1 MASLLIVDDELSMRQ
16 FLTHLF
22 QREGHSIRVA
32 ENGKAAMTQLRQQ
45 PADVIISD
53 VKMPDMG
60 GIELLRAARELH
72 PDIEI
77 IMMTAFA
84 NEQTAHEAFLL
95 GAFDFVHKPFDNE
108 LLKEKVARALQ
119 KISIVKEKQALQI
132 ENDAL
137 IKGQRARGQLGNIV
151 GQSDRMQAVY
161 QMIETVAQVQS
172 TVLIT
177 GESGTGKELVARA
190 IHDLSPRARKPFVSV
205 NCGAFTET
213 LLESELFGY
222 VKGSFTGA
230 NTNRKG
236 LFEAAEQGTIFL
248 DEIGE
253 MSAAMQVKLLRVLQE
268 RKVRPVGAHEET
280 VVNTRVIAATNRD
293 LSAMVKQ
300 GSFREDLFYRVS
312 VIPME
317 LPPLRERGTDIS
329 ELAEH
334 FIGKYCEQTGRTI
347 AISAPAMRLLEGY
360 SWPGNVRELEH
371 TIERA
376 VALERT
382 EMIQPE
388 RLPEQITNY
397 SQTRISSDLQLPDDG
412 INLTAHLDQLEKT
425 YVLEALKRTDGNQ
438 TSAADLLKMSVRSL
452 RHLLDKH
459 GIRGLTAQMRDERRS
474 SDAIPRRR
482 ASDPYPRRRAEDF
495 DEESESS
502 GQAASAG
509 EGN

>member
-1 MASLLIVDDELSMRQ
+1 MANLLIVDDELSMRQ

-32 ENGKAAMTQLRQQ
+32 ENGRRALEMQRQQ
-45 PADVIISD
+45 PVDVIISD
-53 VKMPDMG
+53 VRMPDMG
-60 GIELLRAARELH
+60 GIDLLRATKELH
-72 PDIEI
+72 PQTEV

-84 NEQTAHEAFLL
+84 NEETAREAVKL
-95 GAFDFVHKPFDNE
+95 GAFNFIYKPFDND
-108 LLKEKVARALQ
+108 LLKVIVQRAVQ
-119 KISIVKEKQALQI
+119 KIADEREKQALQV
-132 ENDAL
+132 ENEAL
-137 IKGQRARGQLGNIV
+137 IKGQRARGQLGNII
-151 GQSDRMQAVY
+151 GRSDRMQSVY
-161 QMIETVAQVQS
+161 QMIETVAVVQS

-190 IHDLSPRARKPFVSV
+190 IHDLSPRAQKPFVSV

-222 VKGSFTGA
+222 IKGSFTGA
-230 NTNRKG
+230 TANRKG
-236 LFEAAEQGTIFL
+236 LFEAADSGTIFL

-253 MSAAMQVKLLRVLQE
+253 MSPAMQVKLLRVLQE
-268 RKVRPVGAHEET
+268 RKVRPVGAHEEME
-280 VVNTRVIAATNRD
+280 VNTRVIAATNRD
-293 LSAMVKQ
+293 LSAMTRD
-300 GSFREDLFYRVS
+300 GTFREDLFYRVS

-317 LPPLRERGTDIS
+317 LPPLRERGEDIA

-334 FIGKYCEQTGRTI
+334 FITKYCAQQGRQMTI
-347 AISAPAMRLLEGY
+347 GGPAMRLLEAY

-397 SQTRISSDLQLPDDG
+397 SETRVSSELQLPADG

-425 YVLEALKRTDGNQ
+425 YVLEALRRTDGNQ
-438 TSAADLLKMSVRSL
+438 TNAAELLKMSVRSL

-459 GIRGLTAQMRDERRS
+459 GIRGLTAQMRDERRIS
-474 SDAIPRRR
+474 ETNPRRR
-482 ASDPYPRRRAEDF
+482 ATDPYPRRRTEDY
-495 DEESESS
+495 DDQSEDS

-509 EGN
+509 ERS

>member
-1 MASLLIVDDELSMRQ
+1 MANLLIVDDELSMRQ

-119 KISIVKEKQALQI
+119 KISIVKEKQALQV

-190 IHDLSPRARKPFVSV
+190 IHDLSPRAQKPFVSV

-293 LSAMVKQ
+293 LSAMVKD

-334 FIGKYCEQTGRTI
+334 FISKYCEQTGRAI
-347 AISAPAMRLLEGY
+347 AISAPAMRLLESY

-397 SQTRISSDLQLPDDG
+397 SQTRISSDLQLPEDG

-459 GIRGLTAQMRDERRS
+459 GIRGLTAQMRDERRN
-474 SDAIPRRR
+474 SDTIPRRR
-482 ASDPYPRRRAEDF
+482 ASDPYPRRREEDF
-495 DEESESS
+495 DETGETS
-502 GQAASAG
+502 GQAARAG

>member
-1 MASLLIVDDELSMRQ
+1 MANLLIVDDELSMRQ

-22 QREGHSIRVA
+22 QREGHAIRVA
-32 ENGKAAMTQLRQQ
+32 ENGRKAMALLREQ

-60 GIELLRAARELH
+60 GIELLRAARDLN
-72 PDIEI
+72 PDIEVI
-77 IMMTAFA
+77 LMTAFA

-95 GAFDFVHKPFDNE
+95 GAFDFVHKPFDNN

-119 KISIVKEKQALQI
+119 KISILKEKQTLQA
-132 ENDAL
+132 ENEAL
-137 IKGQRARGQLGNIV
+137 IKGQRARGQLGNII
-151 GQSDRMQAVY
+151 GRSDRMQSVY

-190 IHDLSPRARKPFVSV
+190 IHDLSPRAQKPFVSV

-222 VKGSFTGA
+222 VRGSFTGA
-230 NTNRKG
+230 TANRKG
-236 LFEAAEQGTIFL
+236 LFEAADQGTIFL

-253 MSAAMQVKLLRVLQE
+253 MSPAMQVKLLRVLQE
-268 RKVRPVGAHEET
+268 RKVRPVGAHEESE
-280 VVNTRVIAATNRD
+280 VNTRVIAATNRD
-293 LSAMVKQ
+293 LAALVKE
-300 GSFREDLFYRVS
+300 GIFREDLFYRVS

-317 LPPLRERGTDIS
+317 LPPLRERAADIS

-334 FIGKYCEQTGRTI
+334 FIGKYCRQTGR
-347 AISAPAMRLLEGY
+347 AMSISGPAMRLLEAY

-397 SQTRISSDLQLPDDG
+397 NPHRVSSDLQLPTEG
-412 INLTAHLDQLEKT
+412 LNLTAHLDQLEKS

-438 TSAADLLKMSVRSL
+438 TNAAELLKMSVRSL

-459 GIRGLTAQMRDERRS
+459 GIRGLTAQMRDERRTGES
-474 SDAIPRRR
+474 IPRRR
-482 ASDPYPRRRAEDF
+482 ATDPFPRRRTEDF
-495 DEESESS
+495 DDQTESS
-502 GQAASAG
+502 EQAASAG
-509 EGN
+509 ESS

>member
-1 MASLLIVDDELSMRQ
+1 MANLLIVDDELSMRQ
-16 FLTHLF
+16 FLTHLC
-22 QREGHSIRVA
+22 QRDGHSIRVA
-32 ENGKAAMTQLRQQ
+32 ENGRKAMAMLREQS
-45 PADVIISD
+45 ADVIISD

-60 GIELLRAARELH
+60 GIDLLRAARDLQ
-72 PDIEI
+72 PDVEV

-95 GAFDFVHKPFDNE
+95 GAFDFVHKPFDNN

-119 KISIVKEKQALQI
+119 KISIFREKQALQV
-132 ENDAL
+132 ENEAL

-151 GQSDRMQAVY
+151 GQSERMQSVY

-190 IHDLSPRARKPFVSV
+190 IHDLSPRAQKPFVSI

-222 VKGSFTGA
+222 MKGSFTGA
-230 NTNRKG
+230 TANRKG

-253 MSAAMQVKLLRVLQE
+253 MSPAMQVKLLRVLQE
-268 RKVRPVGAHEET
+268 RKVRPVGAHAEIE
-280 VVNTRVIAATNRD
+280 VNTRVIAATNRN
-293 LSAMVKQ
+293 LAAMVKD

-317 LPPLRERGTDIS
+317 LPPLRERGSDIP

-334 FIGKYCEQTGRTI
+334 FISKYCAQAKRQCS
-347 AISAPAMRLLEGY
+347 ISEKAQQLLEVY

-382 EMIQPE
+382 DMIQPE
-388 RLPEQITNY
+388 RLPQQGTNY
-397 SQTRISSDLQLPDDG
+397 NETRISSDLQLPNEG

-425 YVLEALKRTDGNQ
+425 YVMEALKRTDGKQ
-438 TSAADLLKMSVRSL
+438 T
-452 RHLLDKH
+452 
-459 GIRGLTAQMRDERRS
+459 
-474 SDAIPRRR
+474 
-482 ASDPYPRRRAEDF
+482 
-495 DEESESS
+495 
-502 GQAASAG
+502 
-509 EGN
+509 

>member
-22 QREGHSIRVA
+22 QREGHAIRVA
-32 ENGKAAMTQLRQQ
+32 ENGRKAMAMLREQR
-45 PADVIISD
+45 ADVIISD
-53 VKMPDMG
+53 VKMPDIG

-72 PDIEI
+72 PEVEV

-95 GAFDFVHKPFDNE
+95 GAFDFVHKPFDNN

-119 KISIVKEKQALQI
+119 KISILREKQALQV
-132 ENDAL
+132 ENEAL
-137 IKGQRARGQLGNIV
+137 IKGQRARAQLGNII
-151 GQSDRMQAVY
+151 GRSERMQSVY

-190 IHDLSPRARKPFVSV
+190 IHDLSPRAQKPFVSV

-230 NTNRKG
+230 TANRKG
-236 LFEAAEQGTIFL
+236 LFEAADQGTIFL

-253 MSAAMQVKLLRVLQE
+253 MSPAMQVKLLRVLQE
-268 RKVRPVGAHEET
+268 RKVRPVGAHEEME
-280 VVNTRVIAATNRD
+280 VNTRVIAATNRD
-293 LSAMVKQ
+293 LSAMVKD
-300 GSFREDLFYRVS
+300 GSFREDLYYRIS

-317 LPPLRERGTDIS
+317 LPPLRERGSDIA

-334 FIGKYCEQTGRTI
+334 FIGKYCTQTGRTI
-347 AISAPAMRLLEGY
+347 SISGAAMRLLEAY

-382 EMIQPE
+382 EVIQPE
-388 RLPEQITNY
+388 RLPEQITNF
-397 SQTRISSDLQLPDDG
+397 SQTRISSDLQLPEDG

-425 YVLEALKRTDGNQ
+425 YVLEALRRTDGNQ
-438 TSAADLLKMSVRSL
+438 TNAADLLRMSVRSL

-459 GIRGLTAQMRDERRS
+459 GIRGLTAQMRDERRTS
-474 SDAIPRRR
+474 ETPPRRR
-482 ASDPYPRRRAEDF
+482 STDPYPRRRTDDQDDLGEG
-495 DEESESS
+495 S

-509 EGN
+509 ERT

>member
-1 MASLLIVDDELSMRQ
+1 MSNILIVDDELGMRQ

-22 QREGHSIRVA
+22 QRDGHSIRTA
-32 ENGKAAMTQLRQQ
+32 ENGRQAMELLRQQ
-45 PADVIISD
+45 PADVVISD

-60 GIELLRAARELH
+60 GIELLRAARELQ
-72 PDIEI
+72 PNVEI

-84 NEQTAHEAFLL
+84 NEGTAHEAFLL
-95 GAFDFVHKPFDNE
+95 GAFDFVHKPFDND
-108 LLKEKVARALQ
+108 LLREKVSRALKQ
-119 KISIVKEKQALQI
+119 ISLKD
-132 ENDAL
+132 ENEVL
-137 IKGQRARGQLGNIV
+137 IKGQRARGKLSNII
-151 GQSDRMQAVY
+151 GQSDQMQAVY

-190 IHDLSPRARKPFVSV
+190 IHDLSPRAQKPFVSV

-222 VKGSFTGA
+222 TKGSFTGA

-280 VVNTRVIAATNRD
+280 LVNTRVIAATNRD
-293 LSAMVKQ
+293 LSAMVKD
-300 GSFREDLFYRVS
+300 GSFREDVYYRGS

-317 LPPLRERGTDIS
+317 LPPLRERGTDIP

-334 FIGKYCEQTGRTI
+334 FISKYCQQTGRTI
-347 AISAPAMRLLEGY
+347 AISAPAMRLLESY

-382 EMIQPE
+382 ELIQPE

-438 TSAADLLKMSVRSL
+438 TGAADLLKMSVRSL

-459 GIRGLTAQMRDERRS
+459 GIRGLTAQMRDERRT
-474 SDAIPRRR
+474 AETPRRR
-482 ASDPYPRRRAEDF
+482 STDPYPRRRAEDF
-495 DEESESS
+495 DEQSEGS

-509 EGN
+509 ERS